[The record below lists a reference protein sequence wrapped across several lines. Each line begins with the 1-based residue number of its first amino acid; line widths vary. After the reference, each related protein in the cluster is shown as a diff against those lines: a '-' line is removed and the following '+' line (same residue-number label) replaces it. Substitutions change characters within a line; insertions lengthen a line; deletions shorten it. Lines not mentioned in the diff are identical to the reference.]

1 MRKEWIPNLFTA
13 LNIAMGTLSLMF
25 TVQGNFNAAGWAIL
39 LAAVADGLDGRVA
52 RAFGVA
58 GDFGKELD
66 SLCDVVS
73 FGVAPA
79 VLLYTWQMATMPFGL
94 GAIAAVLLAVC
105 GAMRLARF
113 NINTD
118 VVHGFF
124 MGMPIPTT
132 GCLAATY
139 VLSDAPLP
147 VYLTWV
153 LTLVLA
159 WVMVSEMHYPDFK
172 GKAADP
178 VQKKALAAVVVIG
191 LLLLFDEPSRWAF
204 VFFFMY
210 FLFGILN
217 TIWNRLDRSGGRRA

>member
-1 MRKEWIPNLFTA
+1 M
-13 LNIAMGTLSLMF
+13 
-25 TVQGNFNAAGWAIL
+25 
-39 LAAVADGLDGRVA
+39 
-52 RAFGVA
+52 A

-79 VLLYTWQMATMPFGL
+79 VLLYTWQMALMPLGL
-94 GAIAAVLLAVC
+94 GAMAAMLLAVC

>member
-25 TVQGNFNAAGWAIL
+25 TVQGNFDAAAWAIL

-79 VLLYTWQMATMPFGL
+79 VLLYTWQMALMPLGL
-94 GAIAAVLLAVC
+94 GAMAAMLLAVC

-153 LTLVLA
+153 LTLVL
-159 WVMVSEMHYPDFK
+159 VSEMHYPDFK

>member
-25 TVQGNFNAAGWAIL
+25 TVQGNFDAAAWAIL

-79 VLLYTWQMATMPFGL
+79 VLLYTWQMALMPLGL
-94 GAIAAVLLAVC
+94 GAMAAMLLAVC

-132 GCLAATY
+132 
-139 VLSDAPLP
+139 
-147 VYLTWV
+147 
-153 LTLVLA
+153 
-159 WVMVSEMHYPDFK
+159 VSEMHYPDFK

>member
-79 VLLYTWQMATMPFGL
+79 VLLYTWQMALMPFGL

-159 WVMVSEMHYPDFK
+159 WVMV
-172 GKAADP
+172 
-178 VQKKALAAVVVIG
+178 IG